1 MASPGL
7 STAEVAERVAQ
18 GRHNAV
24 PSTTS
29 RTVGDIVRANVM
41 TRFNAVLGSLLVV
54 ILIVGPA
61 QDAMFGVVLVLNTL
75 IGIVQELR
83 SKWALD
89 RLAVVVTPVVRVH
102 RDGVVSEVRPAGL
115 VIDDVFDVALGD
127 QVPVDAVV
135 LVSSGLEVD
144 ESLLSGESEP
154 VDRGP
159 GKALLSGS
167 VVVAGSGTARATA
180 VGVDAYAHRLAGEA
194 RRFELVGSE
203 LRAGIDVILRVA
215 TWLIVPTAVLLVW
228 SQLTSDDQAL
238 PGALRASVA
247 AVGAM
252 IPEGLVLLTSVAF
265 AVAVLRL
272 ARRRVLV
279 QELAAVEALAR
290 VDVICVDKTGTL
302 TEGTLRI
309 ADVVVFDEG
318 AHVLDALGGL
328 GSLDA
333 RPNASMAAIAAAH
346 PAPAGWV
353 AGAVV
358 PFSSARRW
366 SGGDFGTEGC
376 WLIGAPDVL
385 APAGG
390 GARRRAEALATAG
403 QRVLLLARAERLP
416 DADAAGSLPALDPVA
431 LVALEETIRDDA
443 AATVAYF
450 RRQGVRVI
458 VLSGDHPS
466 TVAAVARRVGL
477 EVDHAVDASELGD
490 DPVDLERALDG
501 SSVFGR
507 VDPYRKRAFVA
518 ALHRR
523 GHSVAMTGDGV
534 NDVLALRDADI
545 GVAMGSGTPASR
557 AVARVVLLDD
567 SWAALPGVVA
577 EGRRVIGN
585 VERVASLFVTKTVYA
600 TLLALA
606 VGVAGEPFP
615 FYPRHLTIVSS
626 LTIGIP
632 AFFLALA
639 PNTRRARRGF
649 LHRVLVFAVP
659 AGAITAAATYS
670 GYALASNEPGVSL
683 AQARTAATIVLFFVA
698 MWVLGI
704 LARPITG
711 QRRLLLGTMGGAFAV
726 VILVPGLRTYFALD
740 LPPSTVVL
748 AEVGVAALAA
758 LTLEIGRR
766 VGQLVWGPNGRRR
779 SFPFGR
785 RSASGEGD
793 GEDDGDDDGLPA

>member
-1 MASPGL
+1 
-7 STAEVAERVAQ
+7 
-18 GRHNAV
+18 
-24 PSTTS
+24 
-29 RTVGDIVRANVM
+29 
-41 TRFNAVLGSLLVV
+41 
-54 ILIVGPA
+54 
-61 QDAMFGVVLVLNTL
+61 
-75 IGIVQELR
+75 
-83 SKWALD
+83 
-89 RLAVVVTPVVRVH
+89 
-102 RDGVVSEVRPAGL
+102 
-115 VIDDVFDVALGD
+115 
-127 QVPVDAVV
+127 
-135 LVSSGLEVD
+135 
-144 ESLLSGESEP
+144 
-154 VDRGP
+154 
-159 GKALLSGS
+159 
-167 VVVAGSGTARATA
+167 
-180 VGVDAYAHRLAGEA
+180 
-194 RRFELVGSE
+194 
-203 LRAGIDVILRVA
+203 
-215 TWLIVPTAVLLVW
+215 
-228 SQLTSDDQAL
+228 
-238 PGALRASVA
+238 
-247 AVGAM
+247 
-252 IPEGLVLLTSVAF
+252 
-265 AVAVLRL
+265 
-272 ARRRVLV
+272 
-279 QELAAVEALAR
+279 
-290 VDVICVDKTGTL
+290 
-302 TEGTLRI
+302 
-309 ADVVVFDEG
+309 
-318 AHVLDALGGL
+318 
-328 GSLDA
+328 
-333 RPNASMAAIAAAH
+333 
-346 PAPAGWV
+346 
-353 AGAVV
+353 
-358 PFSSARRW
+358 
-366 SGGDFGTEGC
+366 
-376 WLIGAPDVL
+376 
-385 APAGG
+385 
-390 GARRRAEALATAG
+390 LATAG
-403 QRVLLLARAERLP
+403 HRVLLLARSERLP

-431 LVALEETIRDDA
+431 LVALEETLRDDA

-670 GYALASNEPGVSL
+670 GYALASNEPGV
-683 AQARTAATIVLFFVA
+683 
-698 MWVLGI
+698 
-704 LARPITG
+704 
-711 QRRLLLGTMGGAFAV
+711 
-726 VILVPGLRTYFALD
+726 
-740 LPPSTVVL
+740 
-748 AEVGVAALAA
+748 
-758 LTLEIGRR
+758 
-766 VGQLVWGPNGRRR
+766 
-779 SFPFGR
+779 
-785 RSASGEGD
+785 
-793 GEDDGDDDGLPA
+793 